1 MTNKALLGISQN
13 GTKQLKSVKCKHR
26 GFQILKGQL
35 GELLLL
41 FSC

>member
-1 MTNKALLGISQN
+1 MTNKALLDISQDCA
-13 GTKQLKSVKCKHR
+13 KQLKSVKCKHN
-26 GFQILKGQL
+26 GFQILKREL